1 MNDGRAFADLEAERA
16 GLLKNESS
24 EVSGVEPRDAGT
36 LVIVDDRSGT
46 PSILMG
52 RRAAGHVFMPNRYVF
67 PGGRVDPADLT
78 LATDHPLDIDQ
89 CARLTNLPSI
99 GYGPREAAAT
109 ALAAIR
115 ETYEE
120 TGALVGEIGDFAFT
134 TGSWARFSEQGVR
147 PAPRQLVPF
156 ARAIT
161 PPGPPRR
168 YDTRFFC
175 VPASA
180 LIVPPSFGALPSDE
194 LEDVAWVPLDG
205 LADRSIAPITLRIL
219 DELKAR
225 LGDGS
230 WRDSSRKIPLY
241 RFEGGEFSRDFV

>member
-16 GLLKNESS
+16 GLSKSGS
-24 EVSGVEPRDAGT
+24 EASAVEPHDAGT
-36 LVIVDDRSGT
+36 LVIVEDTRDR

-52 RRAAGHVFMPNRYVF
+52 RRATAHVFMPGRYVF

-78 LATDHPLDIDQ
+78 LAADHPLDVDQ
-89 CARLTNLPSI
+89 CIRLTHQTAA

-120 TGALVGEIGDFAFT
+120 TGALVGEAGDFTFT
-134 TGSWARFSEQGVR
+134 TSSWARFAELSIR
-147 PAPRQLVPF
+147 PALRQLVPF

-161 PPGPPRR
+161 PPGSPRR

-180 LIVPPSFGALPSDE
+180 LIVPPSLDALPSDE
-194 LEDVAWVPLDG
+194 LEDVAWVPLDSFG
-205 LADRSIAPITLRIL
+205 ERSIAPITLRIL
-219 DELKAR
+219 DELKVR
-225 LGDGS
+225 FEDGT
-230 WRDSSRKIPLY
+230 WRDSSCKIPLY
-241 RFEGGEFSRDFV
+241 RFEGGQFIRDLV